1 MLKFDGVFGAYPP
14 AIAASGAGSQVVQKR
29 SALIAV
35 HIIQRRRRTIFDTR
49 QTSGASLVDFKI
61 GHFLSHRGQKAL

>member
-1 MLKFDGVFGAYPP
+1 MLKFYGLFWAYPP
-14 AIAASGAGSQVVQKR
+14 AIAASGAGSEVVQKR

-35 HIIQRRRRTIFDTR
+35 HITQRRSRTIFDTR

-61 GHFLSHRGQKAL
+61 GHFLGRSGQKAV